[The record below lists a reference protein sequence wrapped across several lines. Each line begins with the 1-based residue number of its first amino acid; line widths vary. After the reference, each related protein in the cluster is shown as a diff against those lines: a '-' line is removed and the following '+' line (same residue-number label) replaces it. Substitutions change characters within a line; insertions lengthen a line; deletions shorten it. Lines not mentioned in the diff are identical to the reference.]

1 MKLHFYLVVKPL
13 LIKTQDIREGC
24 ILADDV
30 FSSTNRPII
39 PKKTVL
45 TNELIEVLKAFL
57 IKHVEI
63 EKTLVSGA
71 SFLPDNVLKDEE
83 NKVDL
88 QVNEQIGKS
97 FIDMYLEA
105 VREYKKDFLSWQS
118 GLPINI
124 GNIRRYL
131 LPLLDHIE
139 QSPSDILML
148 HHFSTKNDY
157 IYQHSIAV
165 GLLSGFIAR
174 KAGFLKGEW
183 LQVALAGCLSDCGM
197 SKISPKILHKQTSLT
212 EEEFNEVKKHPTY
225 SYKMVKDISVLRDG
239 AKIAIFQHH
248 ERLDGSGYPT
258 GENNTKIHPFA
269 KIIAVAD
276 TFHAMTS
283 ERLYRLKQSPFKVLE
298 MIREDQFGK
307 FDLTAIK
314 ALSSALINFSIGTK
328 IKLSNGQMAEI
339 LFTSDK
345 SPTRPMVKLL
355 ETGEIIQLEKYRQL
369 HIDEVLQ

>member
-1 MKLHFYLVVKPL
+1 MKLHFYLVVKLL
-13 LIKTQDIREGC
+13 LIKIQDIQEGC
-24 ILADDV
+24 ILAEDV
-30 FSSTNRPII
+30 FSSTSRPII
-39 PKKTVL
+39 PKQTVL
-45 TNELIEVLKAFL
+45 TSELIQVLRVFL
-57 IKHVEI
+57 IKHVEV
-63 EKTLVSGA
+63 EKTLVSGDT
-71 SFLPDNVLKDEE
+71 FLPAITLKDEE
-83 NKVDL
+83 NKVRV
-88 QVNEQIGKS
+88 QEIEESEKS
-97 FIDMYLEA
+97 FVDKYLQA
-105 VREYKKDFLSWQS
+105 VHEYRKDFLSWQA

-124 GNIRRYL
+124 GNIRGYL

-139 QSPSDILML
+139 QSPSDILTL
-148 HHFSTKNDY
+148 HHFSTKDDY
-157 IYQHSIAV
+157 VYQHSIAV

-197 SKISPKILHKQTSLT
+197 SKVNPKILHKQTSLT
-212 EEEFNEVKKHPTY
+212 EEEYNEVKNHPTY

-258 GENNTKIHPFA
+258 GEKNAKIHPFA

-314 ALSSALINFSIGTK
+314 ALSTALINFSIGTK
-328 IKLSNGQMAEI
+328 VKLSDGQMAEI
-339 LFTSDK
+339 LFISDK
-345 SPTRPMVKLL
+345 SPTRPMVKLI
-355 ETGEIIQLEKYRQL
+355 ENGEIIQLEQNRQL